1 MSEHVYDG
9 YFYLSNKEDGL
20 YITLS
25 PPSEQG
31 KKIEFDDILKTLDNK
46 KVVNY
51 DHELL
56 VSTLRFLREEKEI
69 KLSETMIVST
79 DETMDINVSSDKLLV
94 YVRLY
99 PAIGEGKYIEKEDI
113 LLALEDRN
121 IKFGIDQEAIDKL
134 IMEKVYYKDVEIA
147 KGLAPVE
154 GVNGKIEYLFQIQKK
169 IKPHMNEDGTM
180 DYHKLN
186 LITNVKQGDALA
198 TLIAEEEG
206 IPGKNIY
213 GDEIPPAKV
222 KAEKLY
228 FGKNTKVKDDTL
240 YALTDGQVKIDDGKV
255 IVLNYLEVS
264 GNIDNSTGDV
274 EFLGTVLVRGNVL
287 TGYTIKAKG
296 DVEVSGVV
304 EGAYIEAEG
313 NIILHRGIQGMDRAI
328 IKAGGNVMAK
338 YIENSNVVAGGCIH
352 SDAILHSDVSCKG
365 EVVVDGKK
373 GLISGGSV
381 RSGIEI
387 RAKVIGSHMETV
399 TNIDVGIDP
408 TCMDELNQL
417 QKEVKSLSEEEI
429 KLTQIITLLN
439 KRKNIQGSLEEN
451 KKKCSYQLH
460 VVKYL
465 SLIN

>member
-99 PAIGEGKYIEKEDI
+99 PAIGEGKYIKKEDI

-154 GVNGKIEYLFQIQKK
+154 GVNGKIEYLFEIQKK

-313 NIILHRGIQGMDRAI
+313 NIILHRGIQGMD
-328 IKAGGNVMAK
+328 
-338 YIENSNVVAGGCIH
+338 
-352 SDAILHSDVSCKG
+352 
-365 EVVVDGKK
+365 
-373 GLISGGSV
+373 
-381 RSGIEI
+381 
-387 RAKVIGSHMETV
+387 
-399 TNIDVGIDP
+399 
-408 TCMDELNQL
+408 ELL
-417 QKEVKSLSEEEI
+417 
-429 KLTQIITLLN
+429 
-439 KRKNIQGSLEEN
+439 
-451 KKKCSYQLH
+451 
-460 VVKYL
+460 
-465 SLIN
+465 